1 MQPATSTRNPL
12 QGCSRGIGLWVISPS
27 LELFPSFN
35 SQTLS
40 RALSIHLAFLCPLI
54 ITAFCHLLVFISLGN
69 NSPLFLDSRGKM
81 QSGGCG
87 WGLASFSLYLKK
99 KKKIPK
105 TWGEKKKKKTQQQPQ
120 NNNNKKSAPEILQR
134 VTAWYSHHIYKEAPL
149 SKALSAPLRVILSLT
164 VCWCLLA
171 SIYTKALAE

>member
-99 KKKIPK
+99 KKKKHSSNPK
-105 TWGEKKKKKTQQQPQ
+105 TTTTKNQHQKFCRGSQHGIPITSTKKPPCQKP
-120 NNNNKKSAPEILQR
+120 SL
-134 VTAWYSHHIYKEAPL
+134 PL
-149 SKALSAPLRVILSLT
+149 CV
-164 VCWCLLA
+164 
-171 SIYTKALAE
+171 

>member
-99 KKKIPK
+99 KKKNTAATPK
-105 TWGEKKKKKTQQQPQ
+105 QQQQ
-120 NNNNKKSAPEILQR
+120 KISTRNSAEGHSMVFPSHLQR
-134 VTAWYSHHIYKEAPL
+134 SPPVKSPL
-149 SKALSAPLRVILSLT
+149 CPSACDSQPHSLL
-164 VCWCLLA
+164 VSPCLYL
-171 SIYTKALAE
+171 Y